1 MSTAVVVEA
10 KPTGFADWLKWVLGI
25 LLTVLM
31 GLNGWAF
38 AYTLGIEH
46 RVTKVET
53 DQAAH
58 LITAGN
64 EKSALNARIDRTDA
78 AQAQVLTTINAV
90 AVDVARI
97 RGYMERQKDAPQ

>member
-1 MSTAVVVEA
+1 MSPVAAVKNSGVAEWV
-10 KPTGFADWLKWVLGI
+10 KWVLGI
-25 LLTVLM
+25 LISALIVV
-31 GLNGWAF
+31 NGWAF
-38 AYTLGIEH
+38 AYTIGIEH

-58 LITAGN
+58 LISAGN
-64 EKSALNARIDRTDA
+64 DKTAINARIDRTDA

-97 RGYMERQKDAPQ
+97 RGYMERQKDATK